1 MGISYHITEPHPSVP
16 QASTTIYYGRGGAGN
31 KTRINSSTITPGPTA
46 TGPASRLPLT
56 PPPSNAFFTSGRG
69 GAGNVHRE
77 KERAMFSFDEELAQ
91 QERMREHAA
100 PVYHIGRGGAGN
112 FHGTVEGSEKASR
125 MNRTNSN
132 SSTASSGSDASS
144 NGMRRSIEG
153 AWNKVSRGFSR

>member
-1 MGISYHITEPHPSVP
+1 
-16 QASTTIYYGRGGAGN
+16 
-31 KTRINSSTITPGPTA
+31 
-46 TGPASRLPLT
+46 
-56 PPPSNAFFTSGRG
+56 
-69 GAGNVHRE
+69 
-77 KERAMFSFDEELAQ
+77 MFSFDEELAQ

-112 FHGTVEGSEKASR
+112 FHGSGEGSEKASR